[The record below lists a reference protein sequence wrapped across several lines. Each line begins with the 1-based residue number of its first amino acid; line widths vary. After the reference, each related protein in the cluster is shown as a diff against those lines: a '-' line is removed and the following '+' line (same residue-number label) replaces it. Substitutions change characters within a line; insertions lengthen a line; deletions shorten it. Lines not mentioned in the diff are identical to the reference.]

1 MYLDPHHWLVQAV
14 FIMFLPWS
22 LGAPALLSDFCAA
35 SDCLEAVRWGW
46 PPEPQ
51 ARAASMASWTFCS
64 VSLRSWSRKK
74 KTKTCLRL
82 ERQMKTP
89 AHIWIINTGSSD
101 PDPTIFYFKYNI
113 GTGTSHE
120 GLCIV
125 KLFLK
130 LVPVPTP
137 VLKFLEKKNK
147 NIWCG

>member
-1 MYLDPHHWLVQAV
+1 MPPLIVSRLSVEVDLLNRKPGRPPWPHGL
-14 FIMFLPWS
+14 S
-22 LGAPALLSDFCAA
+22 ALFHFVPGQ
-35 SDCLEAVRWGW
+35 E
-46 PPEPQ
+46 
-51 ARAASMASWTFCS
+51 
-64 VSLRSWSRKK
+64 KK
-74 KTKTCLRL
+74 KTKPCLRL

-137 VLKFLEKKNK
+137 VLKFLEKNK